1 MGLQTQLLSQKRFDQ
16 HLDPPSFCGQTP
28 LPSKNWMNR
37 GFMPPT
43 SLASRCMDDTST
55 SITLLGEEP
64 TFAALCITCFK
75 AGAQYIDGLVRRF
88 DSYKDLALSS
98 HSGWEGSSS
107 ERRK

>member
-1 MGLQTQLLSQKRFDQ
+1 
-16 HLDPPSFCGQTP
+16 
-28 LPSKNWMNR
+28 
-37 GFMPPT
+37 
-43 SLASRCMDDTST
+43 
-55 SITLLGEEP
+55 LGEEP

-88 DSYKDLALSS
+88 DSYQDLALSS